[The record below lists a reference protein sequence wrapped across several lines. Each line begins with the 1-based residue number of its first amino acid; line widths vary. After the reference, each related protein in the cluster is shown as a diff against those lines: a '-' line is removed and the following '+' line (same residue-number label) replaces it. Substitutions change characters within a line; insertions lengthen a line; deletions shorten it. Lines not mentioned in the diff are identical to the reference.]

1 MMAPR
6 KIAQNLK
13 EAVGQFTAELL
24 AFWAVVTGWVGVRRE
39 RVRRSDALTALETA
53 AVTLDRLTPTSEVRY
68 ARTRLDAAYTALV
81 VGDVVAVDSLYCAPP
96 WVPPSS
102 PPSAASPADSSSVR
116 MCVDKGD
123 EA

>member
-6 KIAQNLK
+6 KIENLK

-24 AFWAVVTGWVGVRRE
+24 AFWAVVTGWVTARRE
-39 RVRRSDALTALETA
+39 RRHVSEALAAIDAA
-53 AVTLDRLTPTSEVRY
+53 AVALDRLTPTGEVRY
-68 ARTRLDAAYTALV
+68 AKRRIDAAYAAMV
-81 VGDVVAVDSLYCAPP
+81 VGDVVAVDSLYCAPAP
-96 WVPPSS
+96 WAPPSS
-102 PPSAASPADSSSVR
+102 PPSAPSPADSSSVR